1 MTPPAHPPVRVFVV
15 DDSAVVRKVVTGVL
29 AAEPGVE
36 VVGEAS
42 NGRLA
47 LERIP
52 EARPD
57 LVTLDVEMPEMD
69 GLATL
74 RELRRIVPGVRVI
87 MFSTLTERGAS
98 TTLDALLLGAND
110 YVTKPAGV
118 RNVDEAREQI
128 RRQMVPKV
136 HALCPRG
143 RSTVVPAFEPATA
156 APFTSAE
163 PTMPAAPAPRPVA
176 ARPTVPPAPVA
187 RRDRAGAPSTSRRTA
202 GAPATAKAP
211 AAAGNVRRPDGARAP
226 RAGRID
232 VVCIGVSTGG
242 PNALAT
248 VLPVLPSGFPVPVLI
263 VQHMPPVFTRQLAT
277 RLTQQCRVPVH
288 EAQDGD
294 VLTPGAVWLAQG
306 GHHLVVRRN
315 GNGPVLET
323 NDDPPENSCR
333 PAADVLFRSVAD
345 TFGANVLCV
354 VMTGMGQDGLR
365 GAEVIA
371 AAGGRVLA
379 QDEESSVVW
388 GMPGAVAR
396 AGLAERVLPLT
407 SIGQSIVDLV
417 AAGRVPVAA
426 NAGRHA

>member
-1 MTPPAHPPVRVFVV
+1 MSLPAHPPVRVFVV

-29 AAEPGVE
+29 GAEEGIE
-36 VVGEAS
+36 VVGEAA

-118 RNVDEAREQI
+118 RNVDEARDQI
-128 RRQMVPKV
+128 RRQMLPKV

-143 RSTVVPAFEPATA
+143 RVAAPITAVPRPVPAVASPATTAPSLPVARRVPLPPTVVTPA
-156 APFTSAE
+156 APRARAGQSTTPRARA
-163 PTMPAAPAPRPVA
+163 AAPAPVPSA
-176 ARPTVPPAPVA
+176 PPAPA
-187 RRDRAGAPSTSRRTA
+187 RRAD
-202 GAPATAKAP
+202 AT
-211 AAAGNVRRPDGARAP
+211 RSP
-226 RAGRID
+226 RSGRVD

-248 VLPVLPSGFPVPVLI
+248 VLPVLPAAFPVPVLI

-277 RLTQQCRVPVH
+277 RLAQQCRLPVH
-288 EAQDGD
+288 EVQGGEVAA
-294 VLTPGAVWLAQG
+294 PGAVWLAQG
-306 GHHLVVRRN
+306 SHHLVVQRN
-315 GNGPVLET
+315 DKSAVLEI

-333 PAADVLFRSVAD
+333 PAADVLFRSVVD
-345 TFGANVLCV
+345 TYGANVLCV

-371 AAGGRVLA
+371 AAGGRVIA

-388 GMPGAVAR
+388 GMPGAVVR
-396 AGLAERVLPLT
+396 AGLAERVLALEA
-407 SIGQSIVDLV
+407 IGQTIVDLV
-417 AAGRVPVAA
+417 TAGRVPVAA